1 MLAKRILKDH
11 KQKRKENNMTINV
24 ERPCL
29 NFEEEVTGRQ
39 IQMAFGYMTDEYI
52 PTMAVFVEGID
63 DPILFPKDML
73 QIALFQGW
81 ELEVGGEDE

>member
-1 MLAKRILKDH
+1 MK
-11 KQKRKENNMTINV
+11 TI

-81 ELEVGGEDE
+81 ELEVGGEDEE

>member
-1 MLAKRILKDH
+1 MNI
-11 KQKRKENNMTINV
+11 

-63 DPILFPKDML
+63 GPILFPKDML

-81 ELEVGGEDE
+81 ELEVGGENG

>member
-1 MLAKRILKDH
+1 MNI
-11 KQKRKENNMTINV
+11 

-63 DPILFPKDML
+63 NPILFPKDVL
-73 QIALFQGW
+73 QIALEQGW
-81 ELEVGGEDE
+81 ELEVGGEDEE

>member
-1 MLAKRILKDH
+1 MNDS
-11 KQKRKENNMTINV
+11 T

-52 PTMAVFVEGID
+52 PTMAVSIEGSD
-63 DPILFPKDML
+63 ALILFPKDVL
-73 QIALFQGW
+73 QIALEQGW
-81 ELEVGGEDE
+81 EMEVGEED